1 MKTNSN
7 NKDIRFS
14 KLLSTVEKGKVL
26 PDRQFLD
33 QLRDKSVEEF
43 ETYSAESEDQ
53 LTAETTSIWR
63 ISMNSKTTKLAIAA
77 ILIIAVLIG
86 INQFGG
92 SIDGSSVAFGQVL
105 EYFQGSSYSFNLT
118 FATVFEDEER
128 SSEAYTSRAMVLG
141 MGKMRFDLSGNG
153 ITGSISSI
161 ADFNTGRSLL
171 LFHQNKT
178 AVAKKE
184 SVLSDA
190 GVKGIFSFCS
200 KPVEN
205 LWNLR
210 DGTEEQLGEKEIDGQ
225 RVTGFRV
232 FQKDKYFE
240 YDITIWADFESG
252 APSLVE
258 VMAKPL
264 DEAYPSIRWTMDK
277 FDLNIELDEGL
288 FSLDV
293 PAGYTLAYQE
303 DLEKLEVDT
312 EPSFESEKIVQMLEL
327 WSQGNKNGAI
337 ELLLE
342 VDWTKQIEF
351 GKEPY
356 VFSLTEKGYIS
367 LRADDQKQA
376 MEKIMVA
383 AKDISNIVRKELLTL
398 GQAAMSAQDY
408 EEAEQYFQ
416 PGLKLG
422 KLLARDP
429 ESMVIVR
436 LVGIAIQKIALNEMI
451 NLYRT
456 TNDHGKL
463 QTAENQLRM
472 AEAEGD
478 EIKRKATSR

>member
-1 MKTNSN
+1 MMTDSN

-14 KLLSTVEKGKVL
+14 KLLSTVEKGNVL

-33 QLRDKSVEEF
+33 QLRDKTLEEF

-63 ISMNSKTTKLAIAA
+63 IIMKSRITKTAA
-77 ILIIAVLIG
+77 AAVLIIAVLIG
-86 INQFGG
+86 INQFDG
-92 SIDGSSVAFGQVL
+92 SIDVSSVAFGRVL
-105 EYFQGSSYSFNLT
+105 EYFQGSSYSFDLT
-118 FATVFEDEER
+118 FATIIEDEER
-128 SSEAYTSRAMVLG
+128 SSQAYTSRAMVWE
-141 MGKMRFDLSGNG
+141 MGKMRFDCSGNG
-153 ITGSISSI
+153 KVGSISSI
-161 ADFNTGRSLL
+161 TDFNTGRSLL

-178 AVAKKE
+178 AVAKE
-184 SVLSDA
+184 QSVLSNA
-190 GVKGIFSFCS
+190 GVEGIFSFCS

-232 FQKDKYFE
+232 FQEDQYFK

-258 VMAKPL
+258 VMANPL
-264 DEAYPSIRWTMDK
+264 DDYFSIRWTMEN
-277 FDLNIELDEGL
+277 FDLDIELDEGL

-303 DLEKLEVDT
+303 DLEKLEVET

-337 ELLLE
+337 EHLLE

-356 VFSLTEKGYIS
+356 VFSLTEKGYVS
-367 LRADDQKQA
+367 LKVDDQRKAIKEVMAAGSTMKKIVKQA
-376 MEKIMVA
+376 LAMGKTA
-383 AKDISNIVRKELLTL
+383 AANR
-398 GQAAMSAQDY
+398 DY
-408 EEAEQYFQ
+408 EKAEQYFDA
-416 PGLKLG
+416 GLQLG
-422 KLLARDP
+422 KLLDRNP
-429 ESMVIVR
+429 ESMIITR
-436 LVGIAIQKIALNEMI
+436 LVGLSAQKVALNEMI

-456 TNDHGKL
+456 TNNQKKL
-463 QTAENQLRM
+463 QVAENQLRM

-478 EIKRKATSR
+478 EIKRKVTGR